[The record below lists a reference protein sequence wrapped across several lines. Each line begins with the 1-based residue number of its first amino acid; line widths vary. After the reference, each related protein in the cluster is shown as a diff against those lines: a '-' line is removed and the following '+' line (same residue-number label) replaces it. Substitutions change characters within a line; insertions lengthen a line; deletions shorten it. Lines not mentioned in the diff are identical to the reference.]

1 MFFYWPLGRNKDI
14 MKKILSNIFSILFFM
29 VVTGGSVMAS
39 EKEDKLS
46 VKSATNNE
54 EAVAHWSF
62 AENSLEMVDS
72 YSPFIFRTKKSQ
84 EIEEV
89 RIQLEVDSMGRISGF
104 DVLNSED
111 KGLINRLDYVIR
123 KLPNC
128 EPVPG
133 LSQYGPQVFEMVIR
147 K

>member
-1 MFFYWPLGRNKDI
+1 
-14 MKKILSNIFSILFFM
+14 MKKILSNIFSILFLLM
-29 VVTGGSVMAS
+29 ISAS
-39 EKEDKLS
+39 SILANEKEDKLL
-46 VKSATNNE
+46 VKSIDNSE
-54 EAVAHWSF
+54 EAVAHWAF

-84 EIEEV
+84 EMEEV
-89 RIQLEVDSMGRISGF
+89 KIQLEVDSMGRISGF

-128 EPVPG
+128 EPIPG
-133 LSQYGPQVFEMVIR
+133 MTQYGPQVFEMVIR